1 MKQCMVY
8 PHPKNLKQNIINNS
22 KLKKMA
28 IQTVNPFTNK
38 VELTFDEMTEKTVD
52 LLITQSTKAFT
63 SWKETSYE
71 ERAQILHK
79 VAALMREK
87 KEHLATLI
95 TSEMGKLISQSE
107 GEILLSAAIFDYYAT
122 HAKTFLADKPLETE
136 NGSAYIKSSPIGV
149 ILGVEPWNF
158 PFYQVARFAAPN
170 LMVGNTVLVKHASM
184 VPQCALAI
192 EELFNEAGAP
202 NGIYTNLFISGKRAS
217 ALVSDKR
224 IKGVS
229 LTGSEAAG
237 ASIAA
242 EAGSYLK
249 KSVLELGGS
258 DAFIIL
264 EDADIDKTVEWA
276 VVGRINNNGQSC
288 VASKR
293 FIAVE
298 AIADEFIEKFKE
310 KLSNLIVGDPM
321 DTKTE
326 LGPMSS
332 EEAAVTIIDQIRRSV
347 DAGATILLGGT
358 RADLPGAFVQPTIL
372 TDLKPEIPAY
382 YEEIFGPV
390 ASFYRVKDESA
401 AIILANDSDF
411 GLGCSIFTKDIE
423 RAEKMANQIDAGMV
437 FINHPTWTQAD
448 LPFGGTKGSGY
459 GRELSELGI
468 QEFVNKKLIRISGL
482 SDPL

>member
-1 MKQCMVY
+1 
-8 PHPKNLKQNIINNS
+8 
-22 KLKKMA
+22 MA
-28 IQTVNPFTNK
+28 IQTINPFTNK
-38 VELTFDEMTEKTVD
+38 VIRSFDEMTDESVDMLIAQSVKT
-52 LLITQSTKAFT
+52 FN
-63 SWKETSYE
+63 SWKQTSYQQ
-71 ERAQILHK
+71 RAEILHK
-79 VAALMREK
+79 VAALMRDK
-87 KEHLATLI
+87 KEHLAKIITL
-95 TSEMGKLISQSE
+95 EMGKLIAQAE
-107 GEILLSAAIFDYYAT
+107 GEILLSANIFDYYAT
-122 HAKTFLADKPLETE
+122 NAETFLADKHLEPKY
-136 NGSAYIKSSPIGV
+136 GSAYVRCSPIGT
-149 ILGVEPWNF
+149 IFGIEPWNF

-170 LMVGNTVLVKHASM
+170 IMVGNTVLVKHASM
-184 VPQCALAI
+184 VPQCAIAI
-192 EELFNEAGAP
+192 ENLFNEASAP
-202 NGIYTNLFISGKRAS
+202 NGLYTNLLISGKRAS
-217 ALVSDKR
+217 LLVSDKR

-237 ASIAA
+237 ASIAE
-242 EAGSYLK
+242 EAGKYLK

-264 EDADIDKTVEWA
+264 EDADIDKAVEWA
-276 VVGRINNNGQSC
+276 VVGRINNNGESC
-288 VASKR
+288 IASKR

-321 DTKTE
+321 DSKTE

-332 EEAAVTIIDQIRRSV
+332 EAAAVHIIDQIKRSV

-358 RADLPGAFVQPTIL
+358 RSDREGAFVQPTIL
-372 TDLKPEIPAY
+372 TDLKPEVPAY

-390 ASFYRVKDESA
+390 ASFYRVKDEED

-411 GLGCSIFTKDIE
+411 GLGCSIFTQDTE
-423 RAEKMANQIDAGMV
+423 RGERIADKIDAGMV